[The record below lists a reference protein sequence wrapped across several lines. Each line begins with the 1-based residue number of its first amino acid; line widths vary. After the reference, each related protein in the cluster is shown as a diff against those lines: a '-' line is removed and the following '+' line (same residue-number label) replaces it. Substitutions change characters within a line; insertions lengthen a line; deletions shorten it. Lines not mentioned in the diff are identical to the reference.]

1 MIRSEER
8 MKVLR
13 MVEDGKITAEQAT
26 QLLEALDEA
35 PTTGP
40 KGAPAGATPPSGT
53 PGPGRWFRV
62 RVTDT
67 DTGKVRVNVRLP
79 VGVVNAGLKMG
90 MKFAPQIE
98 GMDVASLTAMI
109 NSGEIGQ
116 VVDVMDDED
125 GEHVEV
131 FIE

>member
-35 PTTGP
+35 PTTSP
-40 KGAPAGATPPSGT
+40 KGGPAGATPPSGT
-53 PGPGRWFRV
+53 PGRWFRV

>member
-35 PTTGP
+35 PTSSP
-40 KGAPAGATPPSGT
+40 KGAPAGSTPPTST
-53 PGPGRWFRV
+53 TGRWFRV
-62 RVTDT
+62 RVTDS

-90 MKFAPQIE
+90 MRFAPQVE
-98 GMDVASLTAMI
+98 GMDVESLSAMI
-109 NSGEIGQ
+109 NSGEVGQ
-116 VVDVMDDED
+116 IVDVLDDED